1 MPLTGAVKNQIT
13 AQINKVWDAITAG
26 TAWDNPEW
34 VHETFIFSAN
44 GVTYNVLVV
53 PAGGP
58 SSPRVDVQIS
68 RR

>member
-13 AQINKVWDAITAG
+13 TQIDKVWDAIVAG
-26 TAWDNPEW
+26 TAWDNQEW
-34 VHETFIFSAN
+34 VHEIFLFSA
-44 GVTYNVLVV
+44 GGFSYSVTVL
-53 PAGGP
+53 PAGSP